1 MRSNNLIYSLL
12 AGVAAFLIA
21 VGIFVYYNNDGGD
34 VQPDN
39 KVPANEVVDDDATS
53 STEHQ
58 VMKPV
63 IPADD
68 ESKGAEQDA
77 ESSDAE
83 MPESE
88 KAVDKEPE
96 DELNEKDKLP

>member
-1 MRSNNLIYSLL
+1 MRSNNLMFSLL
-12 AGVAAFLIA
+12 AGVAVFLIA

-39 KVPANEVVDDDATS
+39 KVPADALVDDDSTS
-53 STEHQ
+53 TSEHQ
-58 VMKPV
+58 VMKPA

-68 ESKGAEQDA
+68 ESEAAVQDA

-88 KAVDKEPE
+88 KADDKEPE
-96 DELNEKDKLP
+96 DDSNENEKLP